1 VTDKILSLFLFQ
13 GSLDKTFTTLT
24 FLLRFDIPFTACT
37 LQLNYMDKRKTGKQ
51 VLNVMSKHTTDSLY
65 GVKGRE
71 TITERSRTPKI
82 KGMRSRKDQDLINA
96 VSVILY
102 SSCP

>member
-51 VLNVMSKHTTDSLY
+51 VLNVMSKTYYRFFVWCEGTRNNNGTLPNTKN
-65 GVKGRE
+65 KGNALE
-71 TITERSRTPKI
+71 KRSGSNQCRF
-82 KGMRSRKDQDLINA
+82 GHLI
-96 VSVILY
+96 L
-102 SSCP
+102 